1 MHGPAAM
8 GRSMIWISPAGATLL
23 AGVHVFSQRLRI
35 LKGVPRSRLL
45 SIVGGMAVAFVV
57 LQLLPTIAEHQR
69 TLEEAARGGPLSFL
83 KKHVWIIVLFS
94 MVLYYGM
101 ERLAKQSKAKNKEE
115 NGLERAEHWVFW
127 IGMGT
132 FALMNLLIGY
142 MLVHHVEQNRGVQFL
157 LLFTLAMFFK
167 FIVNDHG
174 LHRDH
179 QDLYDHIG
187 RWVLAVAVF
196 IGWAVNYWAELPKIA
211 PALLQSFIAGGVLL
225 NVLKEELPDERKSR
239 YWAFGL
245 GAAAY
250 AALLLAL

>member
-1 MHGPAAM
+1 
-8 GRSMIWISPAGATLL
+8 MIALSLAGAALL
-23 AGVHVFSQRLRI
+23 AAVHVFSQKLRI
-35 LKGVPRSRLL
+35 LQGIPRSRVL

-57 LQLLPTIAEHQR
+57 LQLLPAIAEHQR
-69 TLEEAARGGPLSFL
+69 TLEQAAQGGPFGYL
-83 KKHVWIIVLFS
+83 KKHVYVIVLFS
-94 MVLYYGM
+94 IVLYYGM
-101 ERLAKQSKAKNKEE
+101 ERLAKQSKATNKKE
-115 NGLERAEHWVFW
+115 NNREQAEHWVFW

-142 MLVHHVEQNRGVQFL
+142 MLVHHVESEKDTRFL

-179 QDLYDHIG
+179 KDLYDHVG
-187 RWVLAVAVF
+187 RWILAAAVF
-196 IGWAVNYWAELPKIA
+196 VGWAVNYWTEISRVA

-250 AALLLAL
+250 SVLLLSL